1 MSESDVLGLLE
12 QLSESSV
19 STEAESFASA
29 LERYQEEAKSMQQT
43 LKALYGE
50 MAEQVRSARQSPVR
64 IQATEEMIVELKEKM
79 ERLDDERRELNEQM
93 KRMADMS
100 LSKTS
105 ECDEMEELRRE
116 NRALKMQ
123 LDVERAENRRL
134 KQGFADVLKVV
145 TKQCESLVSKVSNAM
160 GPVIGRVKALVDR
173 APNQELISF
182 NTSDSAPLLA
192 RACDRLVTSVL
203 QSFKREEKCRPALEL
218 SSDKGEFSRYISE
231 VCAIQEKGV
240 HALNEELSTTKE
252 QLEEAQQ
259 QLEDRT
265 ISKDVA
271 AIVKRIL
278 AALDNVSQQMASEHN
293 ALISKLS

>member
-12 QLSESSV
+12 QLSDSSV

-50 MAEQVRSARQSPVR
+50 MADQVRSARQSPASAR
-64 IQATEEMIVELKEKM
+64 AAEQMIVDLKERM
-79 ERLDDERRELNEQM
+79 ERMDDERRELSEQL

-105 ECDEMEELRRE
+105 ESDEMEELRRE

-123 LDVERAENRRL
+123 LDAERAENRRL
-134 KQGFADVLKVV
+134 KQELADPVRSHQCDSVV
-145 TKQCESLVSKVSNAM
+145 SEVSKTM
-160 GPVIGRVKALVDR
+160 EMEALVDKT
-173 APNQELISF
+173 PNQESLSF
-182 NTSDSAPLLA
+182 NSAPTLA
-192 RACDRLVTSVL
+192 RGCDRLVTSVL
-203 QSFKREEKCRPALEL
+203 QSFDVGKKCRPTLEL
-218 SSDKGEFSRYISE
+218 HEGEFLRYISE

-240 HALNEELSTTKE
+240 HALNEELAATKE

-278 AALDNVSQQMASEHN
+278 SALDNVSQQMASEHS
-293 ALISKLS
+293 ALIAKLS